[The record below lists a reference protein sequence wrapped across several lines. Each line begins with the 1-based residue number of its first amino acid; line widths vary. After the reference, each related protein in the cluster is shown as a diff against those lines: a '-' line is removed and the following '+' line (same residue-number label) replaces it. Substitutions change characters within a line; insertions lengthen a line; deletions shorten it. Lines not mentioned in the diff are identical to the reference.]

1 MKQNQLILWEE
12 DYEQLTQELTIM
24 KQNQL
29 ILFIFYHRLHEEK
42 NVLTIIIRNGS
53 LSYKKEKEN
62 NFQLCFTGLIKC

>member
-42 NVLTIIIRNGS
+42 MS
-53 LSYKKEKEN
+53 
-62 NFQLCFTGLIKC
+62 